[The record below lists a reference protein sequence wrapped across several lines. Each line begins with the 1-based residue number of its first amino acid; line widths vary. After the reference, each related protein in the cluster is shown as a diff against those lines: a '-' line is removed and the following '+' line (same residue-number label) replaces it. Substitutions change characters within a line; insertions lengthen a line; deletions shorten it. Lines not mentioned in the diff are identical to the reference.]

1 MKDTTRVALANQAA
15 FILSTKKGA
24 EARAER
30 AAWSARWL
38 AFSTFVF
45 LIALLTCFARRASA
59 YPKVG
64 ARHEFGRSQCT
75 NSLALKIR
83 KPLRRGF
90 LFVSS
95 DIPILCDS

>member
-1 MKDTTRVALANQAA
+1 MKVTNRVALPNQSA
-15 FILSTKKGA
+15 FIRDTKKGA

-30 AAWSARWL
+30 AAKPPRWL
-38 AFSTFVF
+38 AFSTFFFSV
-45 LIALLTCFARRASA
+45 AHLTCFAHRVSA
-59 YPKVG
+59 YPKGG

-75 NSLALKIR
+75 NSRALKIR